1 MGSSTRLQRPPFA
14 KVLALMGSRRIK
26 RDRDSGPWRPIGT
39 PAVLLLKVPA
49 PAVSDA
55 EIRNGVLAYIEKHM
69 GTVDDHGFNGRRQQ
83 RRVSRLDA

>member
-1 MGSSTRLQRPPFA
+1 
-14 KVLALMGSRRIK
+14 
-26 RDRDSGPWRPIGT
+26 
-39 PAVLLLKVPA
+39 VLLLKVPA

-69 GTVDDHGFNGRRQQ
+69 GTVDDHGLNGRRQQ